1 MAKAQKIS
9 QKTQGNTDGQRI
21 GIFGASGSGKTT
33 KARELIKNCGRLIV
47 FDPKQEWLREGR
59 GWLKSP
65 VIVSNLFEF
74 KKAMQ
79 KKFSQPTFAIVY
91 VPPLADASAHL
102 SALCNEI
109 FKMQVG
115 YKALHCAKITLLVDE
130 AQEGIPSGTSRLNP
144 YHGALTIAK
153 MGRDRGIN
161 LIVAS
166 QRIKTVDI
174 GIRANLSAYFI
185 FRLAELTDIKEANQ
199 FIMDLQGLMKQENFS
214 YYFKGLDGKVQFFE
228 KK

>member
-1 MAKAQKIS
+1 MAKNQKIHQAPQNS
-9 QKTQGNTDGQRI
+9 TDGQRI

-33 KARELIKNCGRLIV
+33 KARELIKSCGRLIV

-59 GWLKSP
+59 GWLRSP

-74 KKAMQ
+74 KRAIQ
-79 KKFSQPTFAIVY
+79 KRFTNPTFSIVY
-91 VPPLADASAHL
+91 VPPLADAGAHL

-109 FKMQVG
+109 FKLQAG
-115 YKALHCAKITLLVDE
+115 YKISHFSKITLLIDE
-130 AQEGIPSGTSRLNP
+130 AQEGIPAGTSRINP
-144 YHGALTIAK
+144 RHGALTIAK

-161 LIVAS
+161 MIVAS

-185 FRLAELTDIKEANQ
+185 FRLAELTDIQEAFQIVRDKE
-199 FIMDLQGLMKQENFS
+199 GLLNQENYSF
-214 YYFKGLDGKVQFFE
+214 YFKGLDGKVTFFE

>member
-1 MAKAQKIS
+1 MAKIKKNNQTAQ
-9 QKTQGNTDGQRI
+9 GTDGHRI
-21 GIFGASGSGKTT
+21 GIFGSSGSGKTT
-33 KARELIKNCGRLIV
+33 KARDLIKNCRRLIV
-47 FDPKQEWLREGR
+47 FDPKQEWVREGR

-74 KKAMQ
+74 KRVMQ
-79 KKFSQPTFAIVY
+79 KKFSQPAFNVIY
-91 VPPLADASAHL
+91 VPPLGDASAHL

-109 FKMQVG
+109 FKMQIA
-115 YKALHCAKITLLVDE
+115 YKVQHFSKITLLVDE
-130 AQEGIPSGTSRLNP
+130 AQEGIPAGTSRLNP
-144 YHGALTIAK
+144 YHGALTISK

-174 GIRANLSAYFI
+174 GVRANLSAYFI

-199 FIMDLQGLMKQENFS
+199 FIMDLNGLMKQENFS
-214 YYFKGLDGKVQFFE
+214 YYFKGLDGKVKFFE
-228 KK
+228 K

>member
-1 MAKAQKIS
+1 MAKNQKNN
-9 QKTQGNTDGQRI
+9 QTAKGTDGHRI

-33 KARELIKNCGRLIV
+33 KARQLIKNCGRLIV

-74 KKAMQ
+74 KRAMQ
-79 KKFSQPTFAIVY
+79 KKFSQPSFAIVY
-91 VPPLADASAHL
+91 VPPLADASQHL
-102 SALCNEI
+102 SQLCNEI

-115 YKALHCAKITLLVDE
+115 YKALHNAKITLLVDE
-130 AQEGIPSGTSRLNP
+130 AQEGIPAGTSRLNP

-199 FIMDLQGLMKQENFS
+199 FIMDLQGLMKQKNFS
-214 YYFKGLDGKVQFFE
+214 YYFKGLDGTVKFFE
-228 KK
+228 K

>member
-1 MAKAQKIS
+1 M
-9 QKTQGNTDGQRI
+9 
-21 GIFGASGSGKTT
+21 
-33 KARELIKNCGRLIV
+33 IKNCRRLIV
-47 FDPKQEWLREGR
+47 FDPKQEWVREGR

-74 KKAMQ
+74 KRVMQ
-79 KKFSQPTFAIVY
+79 KKFSQPAFNVIY
-91 VPPLADASAHL
+91 VPPLGDASAHL

-109 FKMQVG
+109 FKMQIA
-115 YKALHCAKITLLVDE
+115 YKVQHFSKITLLIDE
-130 AQEGIPSGTSRLNP
+130 AQEGIPAGTSRLNP

-161 LIVAS
+161 MIVAS

-199 FIMDLQGLMKQENFS
+199 FIMDLNGLMKQENFS
-214 YYFKGLDGKVQFFE
+214 YYFKGLDGKVKFFE
-228 KK
+228 K

>member
-1 MAKAQKIS
+1 M
-9 QKTQGNTDGQRI
+9 
-21 GIFGASGSGKTT
+21 
-33 KARELIKNCGRLIV
+33 IKNCRRLIV
-47 FDPKQEWLREGR
+47 FDPKQEWVREGR

-74 KKAMQ
+74 KRVMQ
-79 KKFSQPTFAIVY
+79 KKFSQPAFNVIY
-91 VPPLADASAHL
+91 VPPLGDASAHL

-109 FKMQVG
+109 FKMQIA
-115 YKALHCAKITLLVDE
+115 YKVQHFSKITLLVDE
-130 AQEGIPSGTSRLNP
+130 AQEGIPAGTSRLNP
-144 YHGALTIAK
+144 YHGALTISK

-174 GIRANLSAYFI
+174 GVRANLSAYFI

-199 FIMDLQGLMKQENFS
+199 FIMDLNGLMKQENFS
-214 YYFKGLDGKVQFFE
+214 YYFKGLDGKVKFFE
-228 KK
+228 K